1 VSPAIR
7 NLFDQLG
14 DALLIVG
21 RDGLVKFAN
30 RVAASMLNAV
40 TGAPLPSPV
49 LQRAVASA
57 AGGHLDLPHVVQF
70 ESGGSGAEADQLSAT
85 LMPSPVGTDFVLVM
99 HNRTQESFYRT
110 VVENLLGLVQR
121 TLGEPVEAFGAAAG
135 NLEATA
141 AADPALAAAASEML
155 RLGREIAGRVQKLAG
170 IATAFSGEP
179 LLGTDRLPVDGLVE
193 DALRN
198 VAALA
203 AERNVRVTLPPNGTA
218 LPVIY
223 GNRKW
228 LSRAIVEYLENAVR
242 HAPGGSHVEV
252 LLMRQGAFVRLVV
265 RNVGL
270 APSRGTA
277 QRAFLAFNGA
287 ANPEAASLGIGLAL
301 AARVIDAHG
310 GRTHVDSDA
319 SDAANWTSFILELP
333 TGAPKQDTTQ
343 LDIDQAK
350 RYAADMSRLLQRRRA
365 GPATKTHR
373 FVETP

>member
-1 VSPAIR
+1 MSPAIR

-57 AGGHLDLPHVVQF
+57 AGGHLELPHVVQF

-135 NLEATA
+135 KLEGTA
-141 AADPALAAAASEML
+141 AADPALASAAAEML
-155 RLGREIAGRVQKLAG
+155 RLGREIAGRVEKLAE
-170 IATAFSGEP
+170 IATAFSGER
-179 LLGTDRLPVDGLVE
+179 LLGTDRLPVEGLVE
-193 DALRN
+193 DALRH

-203 AERNVRVTLPPNGTA
+203 AERNVRVTLPPKGTA

-287 ANPEAASLGIGLAL
+287 ANPQATSLGIGLAL

-365 GPATKTHR
+365 APPAKPH
-373 FVETP
+373 